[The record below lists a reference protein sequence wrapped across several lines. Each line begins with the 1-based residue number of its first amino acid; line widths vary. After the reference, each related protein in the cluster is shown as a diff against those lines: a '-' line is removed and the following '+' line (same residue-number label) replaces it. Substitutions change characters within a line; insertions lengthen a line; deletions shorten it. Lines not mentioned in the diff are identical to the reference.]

1 MVLPLLLI
9 LLFSVKY
16 TISNRLLVE
25 SDIRNYYTGSDGEF
39 VYKNNYT
46 LPIGYAINS
55 STAYDLV
62 MAKNNNGIE
71 NQNLLIQSLTGIS
84 DVFEYTTSFPTEA
97 DCIITPSKSGH
108 MYLSVANKSVDS
120 VTVTI
125 NNTTTYTYNNIK
137 SNNRILDIGYVHD
150 TDTVE
155 VTSDTGGMNLS
166 VYTLDEDKFI
176 RAYNKLNSESYQV
189 ENFSDTKFTGTHYCF
204 PQTKQYYSLF
214 HTMVAG
220 LCILMARKL
229 TLMPGKMHCY
239 VLT

>member
-1 MVLPLLLI
+1 MENSTNAYGCNGLTAVTDS
-9 LLFSVKY
+9 LFSVKY

-71 NQNLLIQSLTGIS
+71 NQNILIQSLTGIS

-155 VTSDTGGMNLS
+155 VTSDTLRN
-166 VYTLDEDKFI
+166 
-176 RAYNKLNSESYQV
+176 ES
-189 ENFSDTKFTGTHYCF
+189 FCI
-204 PQTKQYYSLF
+204 
-214 HTMVAG
+214 HT
-220 LCILMARKL
+220 R
-229 TLMPGKMHCY
+229 
-239 VLT
+239 